1 MASKPGVLAAA
12 YLTVDGA
19 LFIKRLMG
27 IDMLPPVLA
36 LIGNVYYPQDQA
48 VVDDHT
54 VPVLVGQGLIDADG
68 NVEPALESWMRVLEN
83 PDVDVSL
90 RAMQSQMMRRAVV
103 ARRGRQHVLA
113 LRRNDQVVIQ
123 GLWSQGVSFDEVVSA
138 PLWAAMR
145 VSQDKPAPEP
155 AEFEPVT
162 LSLDQVRTLAE
173 GAPGEM
179 VRQLRRTLGV
189 DLNTAKILNEVSKY
203 SGQRAE
209 IVVRQ
214 SRGMDAVQTP
224 VGVGVADTIHG
235 RVISAVR
242 QQGSEV
248 WVTFGPG
255 SYARF
260 RAAMADLMRL
270 TPDKNWFAAAPV
282 KSAGLR

>member
-1 MASKPGVLAAA
+1 MVSKPKVLAAA

-27 IDMLPPVLA
+27 IDMLPPALA

-54 VPVLVGQGLIDADG
+54 VPVLVEQGLIDAYG
-68 NVEPALESWMRVLEN
+68 NVDPALESWMRVLEN

-90 RAMQSQMMRRAVV
+90 RAMRSHTMRRAVV
-103 ARRGRQHVLA
+103 ARRGQHHVLA
-113 LRRNDQVVIQ
+113 LRRNDAVVIQ
-123 GLWSQGVSFDEVVSA
+123 GLWSQGAGFDDVVSA
-138 PLWAAMR
+138 PLWAALR
-145 VSQDKPAPEP
+145 VSEDTPAPGA

-162 LSLDQVRTLAE
+162 LPLDQVTMLANA
-173 GAPGEM
+173 APGEM
-179 VRQLRRTLGV
+179 VRELRRTLGV
-189 DLNTAKILNEVSKY
+189 NVNTAKILNEMSKY

-214 SRGMDAVQTP
+214 NRGMDTVQTP

-242 QQGSEV
+242 QERSDV

-255 SYARF
+255 NYARF
-260 RAAMADLMRL
+260 RAAMADLVRL
-270 TPDKNWFAAAPV
+270 TPAKNWFNAVP
-282 KSAGLR
+282 GN